1 MRFKTLIHTIKSN
14 FQSNEEWTKSWES
27 NPEYMKFMIQD
38 YKNTDPNRLALGL
51 IRKKSEVLS
60 AGCGPGREARF
71 LVQELQCKVTAID
84 HSAKMIELSKK
95 AEPKAKYFV
104 ASIVDF
110 KAKEKF
116 DYVLCLYNTINYL
129 PGFSERRIFIK
140 NSYDSLKQGGK
151 LILVTKHKYTHLGAF
166 LRSLLSNKNFCYSPK
181 QILRWFKELRFK
193 LEQTKIGK
201 DSILII
207 ATKC

>member
-1 MRFKTLIHTIKSN
+1 MRFKALIHTIKSN

-27 NPEYMKFMIQD
+27 NPEYMEFMIQD

-51 IRKKSEVLS
+51 IKRKSEVLS
-60 AGCGPGREARF
+60 AGCGPGREAKF
-71 LVQELQCKVTAID
+71 LVRELDCKVTAID
-84 HSAKMIELSKK
+84 HSAKMIALSKK
-95 AEPKAKYFV
+95 TEPKAEYFV

-116 DYVLCLYNTINYL
+116 DYILCLYNTINYL
-129 PGFSERRIFIK
+129 SGFRERKIFVR
-140 NSYDSLKQGGK
+140 NSYNSLKQGGK

-166 LRSLLSNKNFCYSPK
+166 LRALFSNKKFCYSPK
-181 QILRWFKELRFK
+181 QIPRWFQGLRFK

-201 DSILII
+201 DAILLV
-207 ATKC
+207 AEKC